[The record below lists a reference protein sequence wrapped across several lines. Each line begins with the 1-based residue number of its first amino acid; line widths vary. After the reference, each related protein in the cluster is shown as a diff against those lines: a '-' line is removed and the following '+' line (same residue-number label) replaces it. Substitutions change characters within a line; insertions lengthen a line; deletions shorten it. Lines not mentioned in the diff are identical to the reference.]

1 MENCADWNSLEVAK
15 VVTPVITTIL
25 FGIFALW
32 LEARFFDKLEDA
44 RWFSHKIIEQRLQI
58 FESVAPGLNDLLCYF
73 QRVGNWKELTP
84 RQLLEHKRKLDKQM
98 HVFAS
103 LYSPSLLQ
111 HYKQFIG
118 LCFLTYTGEGQ
129 DAKLR
134 LCPEKY
140 QQTPSWQA
148 EYATLLFCRPDQ
160 CTPVAQVVTAYEA
173 LMADFA
179 KELGLNQKY

>member
-15 VVTPVITTIL
+15 LVIPVITTIL
-25 FGIFALW
+25 FGVFALW
-32 LEARFFDKLEDA
+32 LEARFFHKLEDA
-44 RWFSHKIIEQRLQI
+44 RWFSHKIIEQRLQV
-58 FESVAPGLNDLLCYF
+58 FESVAPALNDLLCYF

-98 HVFAS
+98 HVFAP
-103 LYSPSLLQ
+103 LYSAQLLQ
-111 HYKQFIG
+111 HYKQFIA
-118 LCFLTYTGEGQ
+118 LCFVTYTGEGQ

-134 LCPEKY
+134 LGSEKY

-148 EYATLLFCRPDQ
+148 EYATLFCTPDQ
-160 CTPVAQVVTAYEA
+160 CAPVADVSAAYEL

-179 KELGLNQKY
+179 KELGLNQTH